1 MTLQNPLWLFVLLA
15 IPFYIMIAKRNGW
28 GMDASQK
35 WLLLSISLII
45 LSLARPVIPQKPLE
59 IEQAGRD
66 VILAIDLSYSMR
78 GTDVAPSR
86 LEEAKKIL
94 IETVRTHPKDRFGVI
109 GFTTHAI
116 VLSPLT
122 KDTELLEHLFGA
134 LDETQIIT
142 KGTSVMSALELSR
155 RMSHASTPLVIFLT
169 DGGDEANYN
178 KEAQFSQDNKL
189 RVNIVL
195 LGSQNGSTLLTD
207 EGSPLKDEKGHIVV
221 SARND
226 AIHEIASMSDGKVI
240 SSAEEL
246 HAAIEDAGVDDFTGS
261 SSVRDN
267 QELFAIPLG
276 LALVA
281 FVLAM
286 TSLGD
291 KVSRIF
297 ILALVF
303 IGISANAGVFDFAYL
318 DVASK
323 EYSRKNYEHSVQL
336 FEKINSNEANYNRA
350 NALYKAGKYP
360 EALTQYRRIRS
371 DEPYFKSKVYYNMGN
386 CHIRLGEFE
395 NGRNA
400 FLKSLTLH
408 YTKEA
413 DENLR
418 FIAQAEE
425 KKSLNVRKEK
435 KDQFSKDENAP
446 TGERKESKSGGG
458 SNMQSDMKSGGG
470 GDEGKKAQG
479 DPRFSAS
486 QGKAKLSS
494 RQYELINERSVHETK
509 PW

>member
-1 MTLQNPLWLFVLLA
+1 MTFLWLLALLA
-15 IPFYIMIAKRNGW
+15 LPLYLFLAKRSGW

-35 WLLLSISLII
+35 WLLLSIALVI
-45 LSLARPVIPQKPLE
+45 LSLARPVIPQKPLQ
-59 IEQAGRD
+59 IEQAGKD

-94 IETVRTHPKDRFGVI
+94 IETVKSHPKDRFGVI
-109 GFTTHAI
+109 GFTTQAI

-122 KDTELLEHLFGA
+122 KDTDLLEHLFGA

-155 RMSHASTPLVIFLT
+155 KMSHARTPLVVLLT
-169 DGGDEANYN
+169 DGGDETNYD
-178 KEAQFSQDNKL
+178 KEAQFSQDTKL
-189 RVNIVL
+189 RVNVVML
-195 LGSQNGSTLLTD
+195 ASQNGSTLPMD
-207 EGSPLKDEKGHIVV
+207 DGSVFKDEKGHIVV

-226 AIHEIASMSDGKVI
+226 AINEIARASEGKVV
-240 SSAEEL
+240 SSADEL
-246 HAAIEDAGVDDFTGS
+246 HAVIEDAGVEDFTGS
-261 SSVRDN
+261 SSVSDN
-267 QELFAIPLG
+267 QELFTVPLG

-291 KVSRIF
+291 KISKTLI
-297 ILALVF
+297 IALAF
-303 IGISANAGVFDFAYL
+303 IGISINAGVLDFAYL
-318 DVASK
+318 HAASN
-323 EYSRKNYEHSVQL
+323 EYSHKNYERSAQL
-336 FEKINSNEANYNRA
+336 FEKIDSVQADYNRA
-350 NALYKAGKYP
+350 NALYKAGKYS

-371 DEPYFKSKVYYNMGN
+371 NEPLFKSKVYYNMGN

-408 YTKEA
+408 YAKEA

-418 FIAQAEE
+418 FIVQAQE
-425 KKSLNVRKEK
+425 KKTLNTRKEK
-435 KDQFSKDENAP
+435 KDQFSQEENAP
-446 TGERKESKSGGG
+446 MGEKKESKQGGG

-470 GDEGKKAQG
+470 GDEGKKAEG

-494 RQYELINERSVHETK
+494 RQYELINARSVHETK

>member
-1 MTLQNPLWLFVLLA
+1 MILLNPLWLLTLLM
-15 IPFYIMIAKRNGW
+15 IPFYLFFAKRHSW
-28 GMDASQK
+28 GIDSSQK
-35 WLLLSISLII
+35 WLLLSIALVI
-45 LSLARPVIPQKPLE
+45 LSLARPIIPQKPLE

-86 LEEAKKIL
+86 LSEAKKIL

-109 GFTTHAI
+109 GFTTQAI

-142 KGTSVMSALELSR
+142 KGTEVMSALELSR
-155 RMSHASTPLVIFLT
+155 KMSHAKTPLVILLT
-169 DGGDEANYN
+169 DGGDEANYD

-189 RVNIVL
+189 RVNIVML
-195 LGSQNGSTLLTD
+195 ASQNGSMLPTED
-207 EGSPLKDEKGHIVV
+207 GSALKDEKGHIVV

-226 AIHEIASMSDGKVI
+226 AINAIARASDGKVV

-246 HAAIEDAGVDDFTGS
+246 RSLIDDAGMDDFTGS
-261 SSVRDN
+261 SSVSDN
-267 QELFAIPLG
+267 QELFTFP
-276 LALVA
+276 LALALAV

-291 KVSRIF
+291 KISKIF
-297 ILALVF
+297 IIALAF
-303 IGISANAGVFDFAYL
+303 IGISANAGVLDFAYFHT
-318 DVASK
+318 AFK
-323 EYSRKNYEHSVQL
+323 EYNGKNYERSAQW
-336 FEKINSNEANYNRA
+336 FEKIDSNEAGYNRA
-350 NALYKAGKYP
+350 NALYKAGKYQ

-371 DEPYFKSKVYYNMGN
+371 NEPLFKSKVYYNMGN
-386 CHIRLGEFE
+386 CHVRLGEFE

-400 FLKSLTLH
+400 FLKSLTLK

-418 FIAQAEE
+418 FIAQAQE
-425 KKSLNVRKEK
+425 KKTLNARKEK
-435 KDQFSKDENAP
+435 KDQFSQEENAP
-446 TGERKESKSGGG
+446 TGEKKESKQGGG
-458 SNMQSDMKSGGG
+458 SNMQSDMKSSGG

-494 RQYELINERSVHETK
+494 RQYELINVRSVHETK

>member
-1 MTLQNPLWLFVLLA
+1 MTFLYPFWLLA
-15 IPFYIMIAKRNGW
+15 LSAIPLYSVIAKRKEW
-28 GMDASQK
+28 GIKSSQK
-35 WLLLSISLII
+35 WLLFSIALVI
-45 LSLARPVIPQKPLE
+45 LSLASPVILQKPLE

-94 IETVRTHPKDRFGVI
+94 IETVKSHSKDRFGVI
-109 GFTTHAI
+109 GFTTQAI

-122 KDTELLEHLFGA
+122 KDTDLLEHLFSV

-155 RMSHASTPLVIFLT
+155 KMSHASSPLVVLLT
-169 DGGDEANYN
+169 DGGDESNYE
-178 KEAQFSQDNKL
+178 KEAQFSQDNQL
-189 RVNIVL
+189 QVNIVML
-195 LGSQNGSTLLTD
+195 ASQNGSTLPAED
-207 EGSPLKDEKGHIVV
+207 GSVLKDEKGHIVV

-226 AIHEIASMSDGKVI
+226 TIGQIADASDGKVV
-240 SSAEEL
+240 SGADEL
-246 HAAIEDAGVDDFTGS
+246 HALIADARFDNFTGS
-261 SSVRDN
+261 SSVSDN
-267 QELFAIPLG
+267 KELFYFPLG
-276 LALVA
+276 LALIS

-286 TSLGD
+286 TSLGER
-291 KVSRIF
+291 VSKLLII
-297 ILALVF
+297 ILTF
-303 IGISANAGVFDFAYL
+303 IGISANAGVLDFAYL
-318 DVASK
+318 QMASK
-323 EYSRKNYEHSVQL
+323 EYSRKNYERSAQL
-336 FEKINSNEANYNRA
+336 FEKIDSAQAGYNRA
-350 NALYKAGKYP
+350 NALYKAGKYQ

-400 FLKSLTLH
+400 FLKSLTLK

-413 DENLR
+413 DENLH
-418 FIAQAEE
+418 FIAQAQE
-425 KKSLNVRKEK
+425 KRTLNVRKEK
-435 KDQFSKDENAP
+435 KDQFSQEENAP
-446 TGERKESKSGGG
+446 TGEKKESKQGGG

-470 GDEGKKAQG
+470 GDEGKKAEG

>member
-1 MTLQNPLWLFVLLA
+1 MTLLNPFWLMALLT
-15 IPFYIMIAKRNGW
+15 IPLYLFFAKRSGW
-28 GMDASQK
+28 RTDGSQK
-35 WLLLSISLII
+35 WLLLSIALVI
-45 LSLARPVIPQKPLE
+45 LSLARPIIAQKPIE
-59 IEQAGRD
+59 IEQASTD

-78 GTDVAPSR
+78 GTDVVPSR

-94 IETVRTHPKDRFGVI
+94 IETVKTHPNDRFGVI
-109 GFTTHAI
+109 GFTTQAI

-155 RMSHASTPLVIFLT
+155 KMSHAASPLVILLT
-169 DGGDEANYN
+169 DGGDENSYD

-189 RVNIVL
+189 RVNIVML
-195 LGSQNGSTLLTD
+195 ASQNGSTLPTD
-207 EGSPLKDEKGHIVV
+207 EGDWLKDDKGHIVV

-226 AIHEIASMSDGKVI
+226 AINEIASMSDGKVV
-240 SSAEEL
+240 SGADEL
-246 HAAIEDAGVDDFTGS
+246 RALIDDTRSEDFTGS
-261 SSVRDN
+261 SRVSDN
-267 QELFAIPLG
+267 QELFGVPLG
-276 LALVA
+276 LALAV

-291 KVSRIF
+291 KVSKIV
-297 ILALVF
+297 IIVLAFV
-303 IGISANAGVFDFAYL
+303 GISANAGIVDFAYL
-318 DVASK
+318 HFASK
-323 EYSRKNYEHSVQL
+323 EYSKGHYEDSARL
-336 FEKINSNEANYNRA
+336 FATIDSEYARYDRA
-350 NALYKAGKYP
+350 NALYKAGKYQ
-360 EALTQYRRIRS
+360 EALSLYRQIRS
-371 DEPYFKSKVYYNMGN
+371 HEPLFKSKVYYNMGN

-400 FLKSLTLH
+400 FLKSLTLE
-408 YTKEA
+408 YSKEA

-418 FIAQAEE
+418 FIAQVQE
-425 KKSLNVRKEK
+425 KKTLNVRKEK
-435 KDQFSKDENAP
+435 KDQFSHDENAP
-446 TGERKESKSGGG
+446 AGEKKESKEGGG

-470 GDEGKKAQG
+470 GDEGKKAES

-494 RQYELINERSVHETK
+494 RQYELINMRSVHETK

>member
-1 MTLQNPLWLFVLLA
+1 MMLLHPLWLLALLA
-15 IPFYIMIAKRNGW
+15 LPLYLFFAKRNGW

-35 WLLLSISLII
+35 WLLLSIALVIF
-45 LSLARPVIPQKPLE
+45 SLARPVIPQKPLE

-122 KDTELLEHLFGA
+122 KDTQLLEHLFGA

-142 KGTSVMSALELSR
+142 KGTDVMSALELSR
-155 RMSHASTPLVIFLT
+155 KMSHAKTPLVILLT
-169 DGGDEANYN
+169 DGGDEVNYD
-178 KEAQFSQDNKL
+178 KEAQFSQDTKL
-189 RVNIVL
+189 RVNVVML
-195 LGSQNGSTLLTD
+195 ASQNGSTLPTPD
-207 EGSPLKDEKGHIVV
+207 GSALKDEKGHIVV

-226 AIHEIASMSDGKVI
+226 AINEIARASEGKVV
-240 SSAEEL
+240 SGADEL
-246 HAAIEDAGVDDFTGS
+246 HAVIEDSGAGDFTGS
-261 SSVRDN
+261 SSVSDN
-267 QELFAIPLG
+267 QELFTFPLTF
-276 LALVA
+276 ALIS

-291 KVSRIF
+291 KISKMF
-297 ILALVF
+297 IIALAF
-303 IGISANAGVFDFAYL
+303 IGISANAGVLDFAYL
-318 DVASK
+318 HTASK
-323 EYSRKNYEHSVQL
+323 EYRLKNYERSAQL
-336 FEKINSNEANYNRA
+336 FEKINSNEASYNRA

-371 DEPYFKSKVYYNMGN
+371 NEPLFKSKLYYNMGN

-400 FLKSLTLH
+400 FLKSLTLY

-418 FIAQAEE
+418 FIAQAQE
-425 KKSLNVRKEK
+425 KKTLNTRKEK
-435 KDQFSKDENAP
+435 KDPFSQEENAP
-446 TGERKESKSGGG
+446 TGEKKESKSGGG

>member
-1 MTLQNPLWLFVLLA
+1 MTLLNPLWLLALLA
-15 IPFYIMIAKRNGW
+15 LPLYLFIAKRTSW
-28 GMDASQK
+28 GIDASQK
-35 WLLLSISLII
+35 WLLFSIALVI
-45 LSLARPVIPQKPLE
+45 LSLARPVILQKPLE

-109 GFTTHAI
+109 GFTTQAI

-122 KDTELLEHLFGA
+122 KDTDLLEHLFGA

-155 RMSHASTPLVIFLT
+155 KMSHASSPLVILFT
-169 DGGDEANYN
+169 DGGDEINYD

-189 RVNIVL
+189 QVNIVML
-195 LGSQNGSTLLTD
+195 ASQNGSTLPTD
-207 EGSPLKDEKGHIVV
+207 DGSALKDEKGHIVV

-226 AIHEIASMSDGKVI
+226 AINEIADTSEGKVI
-240 SSAEEL
+240 SGVSEL
-246 HAAIEDAGVDDFTGS
+246 RALIADTQFDDFTGS
-261 SSVRDN
+261 SSVSDN
-267 QELFAIPLG
+267 QELFYFPLG

-291 KVSRIF
+291 KLSRIF
-297 ILALVF
+297 IIALAF
-303 IGISANAGVFDFAYL
+303 IGISTNAGVLDFAT
-318 DVASK
+318 VHFASQ
-323 EYSRKNYEHSVQL
+323 EYSRKNYEVSAQL
-336 FEKINSNEANYNRA
+336 FEKIDSEYAGYNRA
-350 NALYKAGKYP
+350 NALYKAGKYQ
-360 EALTQYRRIRS
+360 EALVQYRGIRS
-371 DEPYFKSKVYYNMGN
+371 NEPLFKSKVYYNMGN

-400 FLKSLTLH
+400 FLKSLTLR

-418 FIAQAEE
+418 FIAQAQE

-435 KDQFSKDENAP
+435 KDQFSQEENAP
-446 TGERKESKSGGG
+446 TGEKKESKQGGG

-470 GDEGKKAQG
+470 GDEGKKAKG